1 MPIGTATAIGI
12 GSAAASLING
22 LVGTAANTN
31 LNGKNRRWQEKM
43 NDIAY
48 DRQKELTMLSPSLQ
62 KQGLQMA
69 GLSPA
74 ALNGYTGGTASVSSG
89 APAPTSVEPYVP
101 FDVSPLLEDLNQKQM
116 TE

>member
-1 MPIGTATAIGI
+1 MPVDPGTIYGI
-12 GSAAASLING
+12 GSAAAGLISG
-22 LVGTAANTN
+22 LVGTAANSN

-69 GLSPA
+69 GISPA
-74 ALNGYTGGTASVSSG
+74 D
-89 APAPTSVEPYVP
+89 TS
-101 FDVSPLLEDLNQKQM
+101 
-116 TE
+116 